1 MLPAGV
7 DFRAATEAA
16 ERLRGDIENMQTIG
30 ELRIPLSV
38 TIGVAAFPDDAT
50 AATDLVEIA
59 DRRLYAGKKAGR
71 NRVVSTG

>member
-1 MLPAGV
+1 
-7 DFRAATEAA
+7 
-16 ERLRGDIENMQTIG
+16 MQTIG